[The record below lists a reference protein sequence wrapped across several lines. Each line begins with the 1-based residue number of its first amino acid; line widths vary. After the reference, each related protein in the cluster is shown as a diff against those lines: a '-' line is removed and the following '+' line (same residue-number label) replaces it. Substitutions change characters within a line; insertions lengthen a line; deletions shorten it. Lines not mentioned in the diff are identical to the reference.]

1 VHWFF
6 CNKHSQILKKRKQ
19 NISPVSLNEAF
30 NTYKTQSGIVA
41 KLLKFQMKN
50 EPDLLKKKNP
60 KIEIEFL
67 KLPDFQFWLDNK
79 KKPFRGVL
87 QKFIE
92 PRGNRNH
99 LIKVCWT
106 PQFAMLEKRTNIHS
120 LEKRDLEGRLTGL
133 KEANP
138 EAEIY
143 KRCVTYEG
151 LDHFSLQESVLSV
164 TLASDLHRACNS
176 IAEHIRSV
184 TNGCTKILRMHLYF
198 KVDILERL

>member
-79 KKPFRGVL
+79 KAL
-87 QKFIE
+87 
-92 PRGNRNH
+92 PRG
-99 LIKVCWT
+99 
-106 PQFAMLEKRTNIHS
+106 A
-120 LEKRDLEGRLTGL
+120 
-133 KEANP
+133 P
-138 EAEIY
+138 E
-143 KRCVTYEG
+143 V
-151 LDHFSLQESVLSV
+151 
-164 TLASDLHRACNS
+164 HRAPRKPQPPDQGLLDS
-176 IAEHIRSV
+176 PVRHA
-184 TNGCTKILRMHLYF
+184 
-198 KVDILERL
+198 

>member
-1 VHWFF
+1 M
-6 CNKHSQILKKRKQ
+6 
-19 NISPVSLNEAF
+19 
-30 NTYKTQSGIVA
+30 
-41 KLLKFQMKN
+41 KFEMKN
-50 EPDLLKKKNP
+50 DLSESEKINKKK

-67 KLPDFQFWLDNK
+67 KLQDFQFFLENK
-79 KKPFRGVL
+79 KKPLRGIL
-87 QKFIE
+87 QKFVE
-92 PRGNRNH
+92 PRGSKNH

-120 LEKRDLEGRLTGL
+120 LDKRDLEGRLTGF
-133 KEANP
+133 KEVNQ
-138 EAEIY
+138 EIEIY

-151 LDHFSLQESVLSV
+151 FEHFSIQESVLSV

-184 TNGCTKILRMHLYF
+184 TNGCTKITKMTLFF

>member
-1 VHWFF
+1 
-6 CNKHSQILKKRKQ
+6 
-19 NISPVSLNEAF
+19 
-30 NTYKTQSGIVA
+30 
-41 KLLKFQMKN
+41 
-50 EPDLLKKKNP
+50 
-60 KIEIEFL
+60 
-67 KLPDFQFWLDNK
+67 
-79 KKPFRGVL
+79 
-87 QKFIE
+87 
-92 PRGNRNH
+92 
-99 LIKVCWT
+99 
-106 PQFAMLEKRTNIHS
+106 MLEKRTNIHS